1 MSETHSPEPR
11 RGSRS
16 TELSQGSD
24 RSESANATATT
35 TPASS
40 SSPSPSPPSRPRL
53 PRMMSSR
60 RSTSREGRTSGF
72 GGGGTTRSNS
82 NLSSS
87 CGGGGKG
94 PREEVVLQGVEQTL
108 LAPLFWK
115 ALDAQS
121 PNPILGCRRAGAA
134 LERLEGVGWLGEAY
148 GADPRW
154 IAYVSGRAARIDE
167 WTREFLAQWPGRQ
180 VTVLHLACG
189 LDGRDGRVA
198 RDPELVRWVDVDRPL
213 VANLRERI
221 TAYDD
226 GIGGDD
232 EGGEGGASLRPVG
245 DYSLRSLNVTEGRWY
260 SDIPADRPT
269 LVVAEGLFPY
279 LSPAEAEAVIR
290 GLLDYFGS
298 GQLIFDTVGSLAV
311 AHTKRANVLKPSGS
325 RFRFGVDDAR
335 DVLAFHDKLRLK
347 DVVRWYEFMGVKGEI
362 SRETAPPVSLCC
374 PFFLPGFLLHGTDC

>member
-24 RSESANATATT
+24 RSESAHPTATT
-35 TPASS
+35 TPAS

-72 GGGGTTRSNS
+72 GGTTRSNS

-87 CGGGGKG
+87 CGGGGG
-94 PREEVVLQGVEQTL
+94 GRGRREEVVLQGVEQTL
-108 LAPLFWK
+108 LAPLFWR

-134 LERLEGVGWLGEAY
+134 LSRLEGVGWLGEAY

-154 IAYVSGRAARIDE
+154 VAYVSGRAARIDA

-221 TAYDD
+221 TAGSD
-226 GIGGDD
+226 ID
-232 EGGEGGASLRPVG
+232 EEEDEAGEAGASLRPVG

-279 LSPAEAEAVIR
+279 LSPAEAEAVIG

-335 DVLAFHDKLRLK
+335 DVLAFHEKLKLK
-347 DVVRWYEFMGVKGEI
+347 DVVRWHEFMGVKGEI

-374 PFFLPGFLLHGTDC
+374 PFFLTPFLHGTDC